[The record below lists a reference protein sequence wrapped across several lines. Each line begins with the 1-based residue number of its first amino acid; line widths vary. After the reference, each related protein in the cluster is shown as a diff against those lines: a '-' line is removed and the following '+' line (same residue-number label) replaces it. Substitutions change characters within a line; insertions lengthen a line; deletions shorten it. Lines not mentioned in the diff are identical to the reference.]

1 VIIPVELARVAAA
14 MAVPTLAG
22 WWLLDGCFAAR
33 ALFGRVERLAL
44 AFVLG
49 TGALTLAMLLLSF
62 AGVRFDTR
70 VLSAVL
76 LVPAGALAL
85 VRGRR
90 VAAPPPAAAPAAPS
104 SPPLRIVLLAA
115 LALSLL
121 ATATRTMLVEIDHW
135 DAWAMWAYKAKIF
148 FVHRIVPLDL
158 FPEFE
163 RTFGHWDY
171 PQHVPLLET
180 WILLFLGEWNDQLPR
195 VLFPLFHA
203 ALCVHAFAFLRR
215 TVAVEPALLGAL
227 LFAALPGLQ
236 TWVIGTM
243 VEPMMICCF
252 VASLGMLLRWMHERD
267 GRLLVLAGILSGLG
281 GWTKNDGLA
290 LFLSLAVTLGVWLVI
305 EMRSE
310 PRRAAAIFTAFV
322 LPGALVVAPWSL
334 FTRIAGIENDVVT
347 ASNVTWATTW
357 GHVQRFGELPGV
369 FLHHFA
375 DVGHWN
381 VLWPLFA
388 VVLVLNVR
396 TATRSPLR
404 YLLLPIAV
412 QIAVYV
418 ALYVIWPH
426 ESEEYLYDTLQRLL
440 LGPASTAALFV
451 VLAAFAPTPADRTTS
466 SRRTGTSPP
475 SPPPRSA
482 RPPGSGS
489 HPAA

>member
-1 VIIPVELARVAAA
+1 MTIPVDFARVAAA
-14 MAVPTLAG
+14 LAVPTLAG

-76 LVPAGALAL
+76 LVPAGAVAL

-90 VAAPPPAAAPAAPS
+90 VAAPPPAAAAAAPS

-115 LALSLL
+115 IALSLL
-121 ATATRTMLVEIDHW
+121 ATAARTMLVEIDHW

-148 FVHRIVPLDL
+148 FVHRLVPVDL

-180 WILLFLGEWNDQLPR
+180 WILLFHGEWNDQLPR

-203 ALCVHAFAFLRR
+203 ATCMHAFAFLRR
-215 TVAVEPALLGAL
+215 NVAVEPALLGAL

-252 VASLGMLLRWMHERD
+252 VASLGMLLRWMLEGD
-267 GRLLVLAGILSGLG
+267 GRLLVLSGLLAGLG

-290 LFLSLAVTLGVWLVI
+290 LLVSLAVTFGIHLLV
-305 EMRSE
+305 ESRSE
-310 PRRAAAIFTAFV
+310 PRRAAAAFAGFV
-322 LPGALVVAPWSL
+322 LPGALVVLPWSL
-334 FTRIAGIENDVVT
+334 FTRFAGLENDVVN
-347 ASNVTWATTW
+347 ASNLTWESTR
-357 GHVQRFGELPGV
+357 GHLHRLGELPGV

-375 DVGHWN
+375 DVRHWN

-388 VVLVLNVR
+388 LVLALNVK
-396 TATRSPLR
+396 TAIRSPLR

-412 QIAVYV
+412 QIAVCV

-426 ESEEYLYDTLQRLL
+426 ETEEYLYDTLQRLL
-440 LGPASTAALFV
+440 LGPASIAALFV
-451 VLAAFAPTPADRTTS
+451 VLAMFAATPAGRTTS

-482 RPPGSGS
+482 RPPGSGFR
-489 HPAA
+489 PAA